1 MMVGG
6 RGRLTA
12 WEFDN
17 GREREVG
24 ARWTAQGD
32 VISITSN
39 GVVTARRLGNA
50 TVRAQA
56 GDQSG
61 TEIVHVVTSVAGTW
75 RGSVSILDCWQR
87 ILSVPD
93 PCKDRRGQTGPLVLM
108 VAQSAAAELGN
119 LTGTLAVFTPPAIGN
134 YAGLLDSSGTFFI
147 QGHVERPLD
156 RLSAG
161 VTLRWQLEGERLVP
175 MNFEGRTE
183 DTIDLQ
189 LAVRNGADFLS
200 FEEIWKI
207 STLTR

>member
-39 GVVTARRLGNA
+39 GVVTARRLGKA
-50 TVRAQA
+50 TVRAEA
-56 GDQSG
+56 GDQSA

-75 RGSVSILDCWQR
+75 RGSVSVVDCWQPTV
-87 ILSVPD
+87 SVPD
-93 PCKDRRGQTGPLVLM
+93 PCKDRRGQTGPLVLI

-119 LTGTLAVFTPPAIGN
+119 LTGMLAVFTPPATGK

-147 QGHVERPLD
+147 QGHVERPVDL
-156 RLSAG
+156 LGGG
-161 VTLRWQLEGERLVP
+161 VTLRWQLEGEQLVP
-175 MNFEGRTE
+175 MNFEGRSA
-183 DTIDLQ
+183 DTVDVH
-189 LAVRNGADFLS
+189 LAIRNGANSLS